1 MYGEIFPNVF
11 TVYALA
17 EFHFKSEGLMKLKAP
32 ELTTKVSCNFVRY
45 LKFEKL
51 FLQGKEQ
58 L

>member
-11 TVYALA
+11 TVDALA
-17 EFHFKSEGLMKLKAP
+17 EFHFKLEGLMKLKAP

-51 FLQGKEQ
+51 YL
-58 L
+58 